1 MGRPCKELQLSPSC
15 LRDLEELS
23 AEAKRL
29 RAWDVV
35 LRIRGLIMVARQYTY
50 REVALCLGVTS
61 GTVSN
66 WVGNFDRDGYA
77 GVLTKPR
84 AGRPAELQA
93 EDLVLLDELVD
104 AGALACGFPNDL

>member
-1 MGRPCKELQLSPSC
+1 MGCLCKELQLSPSC

-50 REVALCLGVTS
+50 REVAVCLGVTS

-66 WVGNFDRDGYA
+66 WVGKFDRDGYA
-77 GVLTKPR
+77 GLLTKPR
-84 AGRPAELQA
+84 AGRPADLREAEL
-93 EDLVLLDELVD
+93 LLLDALRE
-104 AGALACGFPNDL
+104 AGALA